1 MNPETFEAIIAG
13 IEDGG
18 AVRTLCTEHKVS
30 SRTFY
35 EHLRADPEN
44 EKRYAR
50 AKEIQADKIFEEII
64 EIADDGRN
72 DWMLSNDEEG
82 SPYRLNG
89 EHVQRSRLRV
99 DARKWAA
106 SKLAPKKYG
115 DRIEVAG
122 DPEAPLHTET
132 VVDVKGL
139 NADQLR
145 ALASIKVPAG

>member
-1 MNPETFEAIIAG
+1 MKPETFDAILEG
-13 IEDGG
+13 IEEGG
-18 AVRTLCTEHKVS
+18 AVRNLCKDNSVS
-30 SRTFY
+30 TRTFY

-50 AKEIQADKIFEEII
+50 AKELQADKIFEEIL

-72 DWMLSNDEEG
+72 DWMLANDEEG

-115 DRIEVAG
+115 DKLELSG
-122 DPEAPLHTET
+122 DPDAPL
-132 VVDVKGL
+132 V
-139 NADQLR
+139 Q
-145 ALASIKVPAG
+145 KVLLCGPDDGAGSDTA